1 MLILYTVDTC
11 MLFAGGGP
19 EQQLISTANDSIL
32 GCAFDGFYYL
42 AVGTKITSGKI
53 FYSFN
58 VPCCFLRHT
67 EQDIFAVKT
76 RLV

>member
-1 MLILYTVDTC
+1 
-11 MLFAGGGP
+11 MLFAGGGGGEGP

-32 GCAFDGFYYL
+32 GYAFYGFYYL
-42 AVGTKITSGKI
+42 AVEITKITSGKI
-53 FYSFN
+53 FYSFK